1 MIMPHEAQ
9 SMHSAGQGAHAAQM
23 AALARKAVFEAGAHG
38 ASRQTWIEV
47 ARPMV
52 CISFTNTDAITG
64 LGSAGVAYGATVVL
78 ATFNLAIGSDLKNI
92 LASSNDCKNWNSST
106 FKFGNL
112 ELFPNG
118 EGPLGVFDPKAEHV
132 DHIAPWIHAKTIND
146 VPVTCTVVNRTL
158 AVDSNG
164 IQFQT
169 ALAVFKGFVINVY
182 AEEQVCQITNR
193 LMQTDRSMGTLD
205 SMVQLRGMYSHAL
218 GMPLSPVMLQP
229 SAQTGARFTP
239 MPGGAVPPSP
249 QYR

>member
-1 MIMPHEAQ
+1 MILPHEHAA
-9 SMHSAGQGAHAAQM
+9 MRPEHAAQM

-52 CISFTNTDAITG
+52 SIAFTNTV
-64 LGSAGVAYGATVVL
+64 LLAGPAVAYGTPWVL
-78 ATFNLAIGSDLKNI
+78 TTFNLAIGTDLKNI
-92 LASSNDCKNWNSST
+92 LAAANDCDNWNGLT

-118 EGPLGVFDPKAEHV
+118 EGPLTVFDPRLEHV

-146 VPVTCTVVNRTL
+146 VPVTCTVINRSVN
-158 AVDSNG
+158 AFPG
-164 IQFQT
+164 PAY
-169 ALAVFKGFVINVY
+169 ALAANVFKGFAINVY

-193 LMQTDRSMGTLD
+193 LMQTDLSMGTLD
-205 SMVQLRGMYSHAL
+205 SIVQLRGMYSHAL

>member
-9 SMHSAGQGAHAAQM
+9 AMRPEHAAQM

-52 CISFTNTDAITG
+52 AISFTNTGDPG
-64 LGSAGVAYGATVVL
+64 LGTVAGVAYGVAYALT
-78 ATFNLAIGSDLKNI
+78 TFNLAIGSDLKNI

-205 SMVQLRGMYSHAL
+205 
-218 GMPLSPVMLQP
+218 
-229 SAQTGARFTP
+229 
-239 MPGGAVPPSP
+239 
-249 QYR
+249 

>member
-1 MIMPHEAQ
+1 MILPHEHAAMQ
-9 SMHSAGQGAHAAQM
+9 PAHAAQM
-23 AALARKAVFEAGAHG
+23 TALARKAVFEAGAHG

-52 CISFTNTDAITG
+52 SISFTNTTALAGG
-64 LGSAGVAYGATVVL
+64 LGGLPVAWGATVVL
-78 ATFNLAIGSDLKNI
+78 TTFNLAIGTDLKNI
-92 LASSNDCKNWNSST
+92 LASPQDVENFNCST

-118 EGPLGVFDPKAEHV
+118 EGSLSVFHPQLEHV

-146 VPVTCTVVNRTL
+146 VPVTCTLVCRASIPLQATSTFGQASAN
-158 AVDSNG
+158 
-164 IQFQT
+164 
-169 ALAVFKGFVINVY
+169 FKGFSINVY

-239 MPGGAVPPSP
+239 MPGGGVPPGP
-249 QYR
+249 QHR

>member
-1 MIMPHEAQ
+1 MILPHE
-9 SMHSAGQGAHAAQM
+9 SAAMRPEHAAQM

-52 CISFTNTDAITG
+52 SIAFTNTVL
-64 LGSAGVAYGATVVL
+64 LGGPTIAYGQPWVL
-78 ATFNLAIGSDLKNI
+78 TPFNLAIGTDLKNI
-92 LASSNDCKNWNSST
+92 LAAANDCDGWNGLT

-118 EGPLGVFDPKAEHV
+118 EGPLTVFDPRLEHV

-146 VPVTCTVVNRTL
+146 VPVTCTVINRSVGVLATTGQFTL
-158 AVDSNG
+158 SAN
-164 IQFQT
+164 
-169 ALAVFKGFVINVY
+169 VFKGFAINVY

>member
-1 MIMPHEAQ
+1 MQP
-9 SMHSAGQGAHAAQM
+9 AHAAQM

-52 CISFTNTDAITG
+52 SISFGGTP
-64 LGSAGVAYGATVVL
+64 GVLTTANATL
-78 ATFNLAIGSDLKNI
+78 NLTPFNLAIGTDLKNI
-92 LASSNDCKNWNSST
+92 LATTDDVENWTCST

-118 EGPLGVFDPKAEHV
+118 EGNLAVFDPRLDHV

-146 VPVTCTVVNRTL
+146 VPVSCTITNR
-158 AVDSNG
+158 AVLSNG
-164 IQFQT
+164 TT
-169 ALAVFKGFVINVY
+169 AYVFTVANFKGFSINVY

-239 MPGGAVPPSP
+239 MPGGAAPPSP

>member
-1 MIMPHEAQ
+1 MILPHEHAA
-9 SMHSAGQGAHAAQM
+9 MRPEHAAQM

-52 CISFTNTDAITG
+52 SISFTNNTAAFGG
-64 LGSAGVAYGATVVL
+64 LAGLPVPYGGFVILT
-78 ATFNLAIGSDLKNI
+78 TFNLAIGTDLKNI
-92 LASSNDCKNWNSST
+92 LATPQDVENFNATT

-118 EGPLGVFDPKAEHV
+118 EGSLAVFHPQLEHV

-146 VPVTCTVVNRTL
+146 VPVTCTLVCRATIAN
-158 AVDSNG
+158 A
-164 IQFQT
+164 T
-169 ALAVFKGFVINVY
+169 AAAFTQSAANFKGFAINVY

>member
-1 MIMPHEAQ
+1 MIMPHEAHT
-9 SMHSAGQGAHAAQM
+9 MRPEHAAQM

-38 ASRQTWIEV
+38 ASHQTWIEV

-52 CISFTNTDAITG
+52 SIGFANTTGANNGMGGAII
-64 LGSAGVAYGATVVL
+64 AYGGVQILTG
-78 ATFNLAIGSDLKNI
+78 FNLAIGSDLKNI
-92 LASSNDCKNWNSST
+92 LCSAQDCDNFNGVT

-118 EGPLGVFDPKAEHV
+118 EGPLSVFDPRLEHV
-132 DHIAPWIHAKTIND
+132 DHLAPWIHAKTIND
-146 VPVTCTVVNRTL
+146 VPVSAQVICRATTTNI
-158 AVDSNG
+158 AAP
-164 IQFQT
+164 
-169 ALAVFKGFVINVY
+169 ALGAAMFKGFAINVY

-239 MPGGAVPPSP
+239 TPGGAIPPAP
-249 QYR
+249 IYR

>member
-1 MIMPHEAQ
+1 MILAHEAAA
-9 SMHSAGQGAHAAQM
+9 MRPEHAAQM

-52 CISFTNTDAITG
+52 SISFTNTTAALGG
-64 LGSAGVAYGATVVL
+64 LGGNIVPYGGLVTL
-78 ATFNLAIGSDLKNI
+78 TTFNLAIGTDLKNI
-92 LASSNDCKNWNSST
+92 LASAGDCENFNGIS

-118 EGPLGVFDPKAEHV
+118 EGSLAVFDPRLEHV

-146 VPVTCTVVNRTL
+146 VPVTATVICRAITQGTT
-158 AVDSNG
+158 APA
-164 IQFQT
+164 IQS
-169 ALAVFKGFVINVY
+169 AAYFKGYAINVY

-229 SAQTGARFTP
+229 SAQTGARYTP
-239 MPGGAVPPSP
+239 MPGGAAPPSP

>member
-1 MIMPHEAQ
+1 MILPHEHAA
-9 SMHSAGQGAHAAQM
+9 MRPEHAAQM

-52 CISFTNTDAITG
+52 SIAFTNTVL
-64 LGSAGVAYGATVVL
+64 LGGAGVAYGAPWALT
-78 ATFNLAIGSDLKNI
+78 TFNLAIGTDLKNI
-92 LASSNDCKNWNSST
+92 LAAANDCDNWNGVS

-118 EGPLGVFDPKAEHV
+118 EGPLAVFDPRLEHV
-132 DHIAPWIHAKTIND
+132 DHLAPWIHAKTIND
-146 VPVTCTVVNRTL
+146 VPVTCTLVNRTGVFT
-158 AVDSNG
+158 AAGIYAQASN
-164 IQFQT
+164 
-169 ALAVFKGFVINVY
+169 VFKGFAINVY

-229 SAQTGARFTP
+229 SAQTGARFSP
-239 MPGGAVPPSP
+239 MPGGPGG
-249 QYR
+249 R

>member
-1 MIMPHEAQ
+1 MILPHEHAA
-9 SMHSAGQGAHAAQM
+9 MRPEHAAQM

-52 CISFTNTDAITG
+52 SIAFTNTV
-64 LGSAGVAYGATVVL
+64 LLAGPAVAYGTPWIL
-78 ATFNLAIGSDLKNI
+78 TTFNLAIGTDLKNI
-92 LASSNDCKNWNSST
+92 LAAANDCDNWNGLT

-118 EGPLGVFDPKAEHV
+118 EGPLTVFDPRLEHV
-132 DHIAPWIHAKTIND
+132 DHIAPWIAAKTIND
-146 VPVTCTVVNRTL
+146 VPVTCTVINRSVN
-158 AVDSNG
+158 AFPG
-164 IQFQT
+164 PAY
-169 ALAVFKGFVINVY
+169 ALAANIFKGFAINVY

>member
-1 MIMPHEAQ
+1 MILPHEHAA
-9 SMHSAGQGAHAAQM
+9 MRPEHAAQM

-52 CISFTNTDAITG
+52 SISFTNTGATFNG
-64 LGSAGVAYGATVVL
+64 LGGPIVAYGGIVILT
-78 ATFNLAIGSDLKNI
+78 TFNLAIGTDLKNI
-92 LASSNDCKNWNSST
+92 LASAQDCDNFNALT

-118 EGPLGVFDPKAEHV
+118 EGPLAVFDPRLEHV
-132 DHIAPWIHAKTIND
+132 DHLAPWIHAKTIND
-146 VPVTCTVVNRTL
+146 VPVTCQVICR
-158 AVDSNG
+158 AQG
-164 IQFQT
+164 IVAATGANAAGAAYFR
-169 ALAVFKGFVINVY
+169 GFGINVY

-229 SAQTGARFTP
+229 SAQTGARFSP

>member
-9 SMHSAGQGAHAAQM
+9 AMRPEHAAQM

-52 CISFTNTDAITG
+52 AISFTNTGDPG
-64 LGSAGVAYGATVVL
+64 LGTVAGVAYGVAYALT
-78 ATFNLAIGSDLKNI
+78 TFNLAIGSDLKNI
-92 LASSNDCKNWNSST
+92 LAAPNDCDNYNCSS

-118 EGPLGVFDPKAEHV
+118 EGPLAAFDPRLQHV
-132 DHIAPWIHAKTIND
+132 DHLAPWIHAKTIND
-146 VPVTCTVVNRTL
+146 VPVTCTVVNRTIVYTNSAGAPIL
-158 AVDSNG
+158 VKAHNN
-164 IQFQT
+164 
-169 ALAVFKGFVINVY
+169 FKGFTINVY

-239 MPGGAVPPSP
+239 MPGGAVPPAP
-249 QYR
+249 IYR